1 MANKVSGGLLLF
13 NRSNKEDDTPRM
25 LVAHPGGPFFQKR
38 DEGWW
43 SIPKGEPE
51 ENEDVFAA
59 ALREFQEETGKD
71 AEGPFINLGS
81 IKQKNRKQVYAWAFE
96 GNWEEGSILKCKK
109 ITLEYPKGTGRMWTF
124 PEIDRVE
131 MLSPEDAKRKLQE
144 EQRPFVDR
152 LMKLLKKTIAE

>member
-1 MANKVSGGLLLF
+1 MANKISGGLLLF
-13 NRSNKEDDTPRM
+13 DLSNEGDDTPRM

-51 ENEDVFAA
+51 EGEGIFAA
-59 ALREFQEETGKD
+59 ALREFHEETGKE

-81 IKQKNRKQVYAWAFE
+81 IRQKNHKQVYVWAFE
-96 GNWEEGSILKCKK
+96 GNWNDGSIPKSNE
-109 ITLEYPKGTGRMWTF
+109 ITIEYPKGTGRMWTF
-124 PEIDRVE
+124 PEIDKVE
-131 MLSPEDAKRKLQE
+131 MLSPEDAKRKLRE

-152 LMKLLKKTIAE
+152 LMKLLPKTTTQ

>member
-1 MANKVSGGLLLF
+1 
-13 NRSNKEDDTPRM
+13 M

-51 ENEDVFAA
+51 KNEDIFAA
-59 ALREFQEETGKD
+59 ALREFQEETGTE

-81 IKQKNRKQVYAWAFE
+81 IQQKNRKQVYAWAFE
-96 GNWEEGSILKCKK
+96 GNWNDGRIPECNE
-109 ITLEYPKGTGRMWTF
+109 ITLEYPKGTGHMCTF
-124 PEIDRVE
+124 PEIDKIE
-131 MLSPEDAKRKLQE
+131 MLPPEDAKRKLRE

-152 LMKLLKKTIAE
+152 LMKLLPKTTVEE